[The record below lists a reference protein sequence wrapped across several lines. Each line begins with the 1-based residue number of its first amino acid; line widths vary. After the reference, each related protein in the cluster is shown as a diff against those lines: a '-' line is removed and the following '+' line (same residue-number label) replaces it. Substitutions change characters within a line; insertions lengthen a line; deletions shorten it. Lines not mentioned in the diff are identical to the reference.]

1 MGIQVF
7 EPTTN
12 LGIPRDEMPQID
24 ADDVQAFVQW
34 VQDLG
39 VGVDKGW
46 CPASRLRATQSE
58 INVDKVRT
66 MLSDP
71 KIGIVMQEPYLV
83 SKEGYLLDGHHRWM
97 ALLTRDS
104 QARVP
109 VIKFDLPV
117 REILDIANG
126 YKGTTHRDITAAIMR
141 VAAMIVAEDV
151 EVFVPKKNLGISRSQ
166 MPQIKSTKV
175 PEFLKWLEDQGVRV
189 SREIAQASKLFATQ
203 REINNV
209 KVKQMASDPV
219 MGQNLAKPVIVSDD
233 NYLLDGHHRWLAL
246 LTQDEKARMPI
257 IRVGLGIRELLDM
270 ARGYEGVGY
279 KDIAASVSGR

>member
-24 ADDVQAFVQW
+24 AGDVQAFVQW

-83 SKEGYLLDGHHRWM
+83 SKAGYLLDGHHRWM
-97 ALLTRDS
+97 ALLT
-104 QARVP
+104 
-109 VIKFDLPV
+109 
-117 REILDIANG
+117 
-126 YKGTTHRDITAAIMR
+126 
-141 VAAMIVAEDV
+141 
-151 EVFVPKKNLGISRSQ
+151 
-166 MPQIKSTKV
+166 
-175 PEFLKWLEDQGVRV
+175 
-189 SREIAQASKLFATQ
+189 
-203 REINNV
+203 
-209 KVKQMASDPV
+209 
-219 MGQNLAKPVIVSDD
+219 
-233 NYLLDGHHRWLAL
+233 
-246 LTQDEKARMPI
+246 QDENARMPI
-257 IRVGLGIRELLDM
+257 IRVGLGIKELRKT
-270 ARGYEGVGY
+270 ARGYEGGGY
-279 KDIAASVSGR
+279 KDIAASVYGR